1 MEYKVTGQY
10 ENDRAKVIMMSPV
23 GLTEKERAVILKD
36 IKKAFYEI
44 AKYNY
49 LQAREESAGA
59 V

>member
-1 MEYKVTGQY
+1 MEYKVTHEY
-10 ENDRAKVIMMSPV
+10 ENDRAKVIMLSPV
-23 GLTEKERAVILKD
+23 GLTEEERAVILKD

-59 V
+59 

>member
-23 GLTEKERAVILKD
+23 GLTDKERTAILKD

-49 LQAREESAGA
+49 LQAQEESAGA

>member
-1 MEYKVTGQY
+1 MEYKITGEY

-23 GLTEKERAVILKD
+23 GLTEEERVLILKD

-49 LQAREESAGA
+49 LQAQEESAGA